1 MPANTLVAG
10 MARSY
15 IRQNIAGACR
25 NNMQPLEN
33 FYKPPISNRIL

>member
-15 IRQNIAGACR
+15 GCPARSFSDSQKNYCR
-25 NNMQPLEN
+25 
-33 FYKPPISNRIL
+33 Y